1 MHEWKVSILTE
12 FPEEYPEDDWL
23 ALSGL
28 QHFAFCR
35 RQWALIH
42 IEQQWQDNYLTTAG
56 SLEHKRAHDYGES
69 ETRGN
74 LLIMRDLRVFSRR
87 LGITGACDVVEFRQS
102 SVGVPLQG
110 RTGTWLPY
118 PVEYK
123 HGAPKQIDADR
134 LQLCAEAMCLEE
146 MLACSIP
153 EGALF
158 YQQTKHRERV
168 SFDESLRS
176 QIVTMTSEMHDLFD
190 RGRTPKVRPTKA
202 CRACSLR
209 DVCLPKLIKARSA
222 RQFIEETVEG
232 EVKIEKKANCV

>member
-1 MHEWKVSILTE
+1 MHTQS
-12 FPEEYPEDDWL
+12 EYPEDDWL

-28 QHFAFCR
+28 HHFAFCR

-56 SLEHKRAHDYGES
+56 SLEHDRAHDYGAS
-69 ETRGN
+69 EARGD

-87 LGITGACDVVEFRQS
+87 LGITGACDIVEFRQS
-102 SVGVPLQG
+102 DAGVPLHG
-110 RTGTWLPY
+110 RAGAWLPY

-123 HGAPKQIDADR
+123 HGAPKQADADR

-168 SFDESLRS
+168 RLDESLRD
-176 QIVTMTSEMHDLFD
+176 QIVAMSGEMHDLFA
-190 RGRTPKVRPTKA
+190 RGHTPNIKPSKS

-209 DVCLPKLIKARSA
+209 DICLPKLARSRSA
-222 RQFIEETVEG
+222 KQFID
-232 EVKIEKKANCV
+232 EVMRAEAAGQENRT

>member
-1 MHEWKVSILTE
+1 MKEPTD
-12 FPEEYPEDDWL
+12 YPEDDWL

-35 RQWALIH
+35 RQWALTH
-42 IEQQWQDNYLTTAG
+42 IEQQWRDNYLTTAG
-56 SLEHKRAHDYGES
+56 SLEHDRAHDYSAS
-69 ETRGN
+69 EARGD

-87 LGITGACDVVEFRQS
+87 LGITGACDIVEFRQS
-102 SVGVPLQG
+102 DAGVPLQG
-110 RTGTWLPY
+110 RAGAWLPY

-123 HGAPKQIDADR
+123 HGAPKQADADR

-168 SFDESLRS
+168 RLDESLRD
-176 QIVTMTSEMHDLFD
+176 QIVTMSGEMHDLFT
-190 RGRTPKVRPTKA
+190 RGHTPNVKPSKS

-209 DVCLPKLIKARSA
+209 DICLPKLAGSRSA
-222 RQFIEETVEG
+222 KQFID
-232 EVKIEKKANCV
+232 EVMRAEAAGQENRT

>member
-1 MHEWKVSILTE
+1 MQLQSEC
-12 FPEEYPEDDWL
+12 PEDDWL
-23 ALSGL
+23 ALSGI

-42 IEQQWQDNYLTTAG
+42 IEQQWQDNYLTMAG
-56 SLEHKRAHDYGES
+56 SLEHERAHDYGES

-102 SVGVPLQG
+102 DAGVPLYG
-110 RTGTWLPY
+110 RSGTWLPY

-123 HGAPKQIDADR
+123 HGAPKQMDADR

-146 MLACSIP
+146 MLACMIP

-158 YQQTKHRERV
+158 YQQIRHREQV
-168 SFDESLRS
+168 CFDESLRS
-176 QIVTMTSEMHDLFD
+176 QVVVMVSEMHDLFV
-190 RGRTPKVRPTKA
+190 RGRTPNVRPSKG
-202 CRACSLR
+202 CRSCSLR
-209 DVCLPKLIKARSA
+209 DVCLPKLARTRSA
-222 RQFIEETVEG
+222 KQFIEETLREEATIGKRVESN
-232 EVKIEKKANCV
+232 EAAA

>member
-1 MHEWKVSILTE
+1 MNRPI
-12 FPEEYPEDDWL
+12 EYPEEDWL
-23 ALSGL
+23 PLSGL

-42 IEQQWQDNYLTTAG
+42 IEQQWSDNYLTTAG
-56 SLEHKRAHDYGES
+56 SLEHDRAHDYGES
-69 ETRGN
+69 ETRGD

-87 LGITGACDVVEFRQS
+87 LGITGACDVVEFRRS
-102 SVGVPLQG
+102 DDGVPLHG
-110 RTGTWLPY
+110 RAGTWLPY

-123 HGAPKQIDADR
+123 HGRPKRQDADR

-158 YQQTKHRERV
+158 YQQTKRREQVGFDTPLRDRV
-168 SFDESLRS
+168 VAMSR
-176 QIVTMTSEMHDLFD
+176 EMHELFH
-190 RGRTPKVRPTKA
+190 RGHTPKVRPSKS

-209 DVCLPKLIKARSA
+209 DICLPKPTATRSA
-222 RQFIEETVEG
+222 KRFIEEFVQAEAG
-232 EVKIEKKANCV
+232 DGDVARREE